1 MCLYDIP
8 SDPCEEN
15 DLSKYF
21 PSVVRRMKKALVDYR
36 KGLVPQIEGEI
47 DIEQDDPKLFK
58 YTWNP
63 WLDCNDSTCQVA

>member
-15 DLSKYF
+15 DLGKYF